1 MFFACKSK
9 IVGLLDFLIDQ
20 LNRKI
25 IVILLCDKSDKIINK
40 EFRRF
45 FFLCFIYLVMGKINL
60 YQILQHFRLGTKVI
74 CNDKCK

>member
-40 EFRRF
+40 EFRRIF
-45 FFLCFIYLVMGKINL
+45 FVFHLFSYGQK
-60 YQILQHFRLGTKVI
+60 
-74 CNDKCK
+74 

>member
-40 EFRRF
+40 EFRRI

-60 YQILQHFRLGTKVI
+60 TS
-74 CNDKCK
+74 